1 MAKGY
6 SQTYGV
12 DDKETFASVAK
23 MNTVR
28 ILISLAI
35 NLDGEL
41 KQYGIKNGDLEEEI
55 YMHITPGY
63 EDIFEKDRV
72 CRL

>member
-12 DDKETFASVAK
+12 DYKETFALVAK

-28 ILISLAI
+28 IWISLAI
-35 NLDGEL
+35 NLDWEL
-41 KQYGIKNGDLEEEI
+41 QQYDIKMPF
-55 YMHITPGY
+55 YMET
-63 EDIFEKDRV
+63 
-72 CRL
+72 